1 MGRTFQNMSGTMVF
15 GSYTITDSAGRI
27 LQAEPMNLGFLDFQ
41 NRKLTVLHRTGAY
54 LAERVAD
61 LR

>member
-1 MGRTFQNMSGTMVF
+1 MSGTMVF